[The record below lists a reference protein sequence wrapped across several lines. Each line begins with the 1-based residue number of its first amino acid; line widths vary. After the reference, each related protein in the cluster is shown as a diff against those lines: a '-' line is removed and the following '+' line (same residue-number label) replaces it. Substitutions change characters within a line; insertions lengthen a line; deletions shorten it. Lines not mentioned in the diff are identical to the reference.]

1 MKKNEIAILIMIVGI
16 AGLASYFI
24 VGGLVSG
31 SKPKPI
37 TLDKA
42 VPISSQIVQPNEAL
56 FKNPNAFNPTI
67 KVNIGNQSNQQPF
80 NTSR

>member
-1 MKKNEIAILIMIVGI
+1 MKKNEIAILVLIVGV

-24 VGGLVSG
+24 VGSLVSG

-37 TLDKA
+37 TIDKA
-42 VPISSQIVQPNEAL
+42 EPISSQVSQPDEAL

-67 KVNIGNQSNQQPF
+67 KINIGNQSNQQPF
-80 NTSR
+80 NSTR